1 MNIRKSVIA
10 VFALALA
17 ATPAFAQVGVGVG
30 VGNQA
35 QVGVGTG
42 AGVGVNTGAG
52 IQVNAPAAV
61 EGVGT
66 VQQQTQSTVVS
77 GADIATR
84 LESNSQLAARVQS
97 MLPAD
102 STISTAAAGFKNEGQ
117 FLAALHASQNLDIPF
132 SELKSRMTG
141 SNAASLGNAIRSSK
155 PEMSKSHANEAA
167 KKAEAQAKATAS
179 MKANASTKSEAS
191 TNAATN
197 PPGKR

>member
-17 ATPAFAQVGVGVG
+17 AAPAFAQVGVGVG
-30 VGNQA
+30 LGSQT

-61 EGVGT
+61 EGVA
-66 VQQQTQSTVVS
+66 ST
-77 GADIATR
+77 DIATR

-117 FLAALHASQNLDIPF
+117 FLSALHASQNLNIPF
-132 SELKSRMTG
+132 TELKSRMTG
-141 SNAASLGNAIRSSK
+141 SNATSLGNAIRSSK
-155 PEMSKSHANEAA
+155 PEMSKSDANEAA

-179 MKANASTKSEAS
+179 ANAKGALHKTR
-191 TNAATN
+191 N
-197 PPGKR
+197 